1 MVRVAYFNKNKNKY
15 VGNIYK
21 KYTMEKKMIK
31 QMMMALLLAFP
42 LLTNAQEIT
51 ISGPL
56 SNEPAKLGTKKI
68 VDSSIIECIY
78 NYRVIDHSLGDMRE
92 YHAILE
98 LGDSIFKY
106 ESYGSYRL
114 DSALVGKQQMTLGE
128 YLNFYNKYS
137 PDFKEFLLENVNA
150 NKLSYYGKVSI
161 DKFMYHEEVPH
172 IDWAL
177 SDSTKEI
184 CGYLCHQ
191 ATATFRGRNWIAW
204 YCDIPKSV
212 GPWKLNGL
220 PGLILAAETEDKEH
234 TFSAI
239 SVRKSSS
246 PITVNDKEYFKT
258 TRERFNKALADYKAN
273 PAKSWKNSLLAPKD
287 MNGKP
292 MPMPKRKLFY
302 SPLEKE

>member
-1 MVRVAYFNKNKNKY
+1 MDKIIVFLCFCV
-15 VGNIYK
+15 
-21 KYTMEKKMIK
+21 
-31 QMMMALLLAFP
+31 FP

-56 SNEPAKLGTKKI
+56 ANEPAKLGTKEI

-128 YLNFYNKYS
+128 YFDFYNKYS

-150 NKLSYYGKVSI
+150 NELSYYGKVSI

-204 YCDIPKSV
+204 YCDIPKSA

-246 PITVNDKEYFKT
+246 PITVNDTEYFKT
-258 TRERFNKALADYKAN
+258 TREHFNKAVADYKSD
-273 PAKSWKNSLLAPKD
+273 PTKSWKNSPLAPKD
-287 MNGKP
+287 MNGKT
-292 MPMPKRKLFY
+292 MPIPKRKLFY
-302 SPLEKE
+302 NPLEKE

>member
-1 MVRVAYFNKNKNKY
+1 MDKIIVFLCFCV
-15 VGNIYK
+15 
-21 KYTMEKKMIK
+21 
-31 QMMMALLLAFP
+31 FP

-128 YLNFYNKYS
+128 YFDFYNKYS

-150 NKLSYYGKVSI
+150 NKLSYYGQVSI
-161 DKFMYHEEVPH
+161 DKFMDHEEVPH

-246 PITVNDKEYFKT
+246 PITVNDTEYFKT
-258 TRERFNKALADYKAN
+258 TREHFNKAVADYKSD
-273 PAKSWKNSLLAPKD
+273 PTKSWKNSPLAPKD

>member
-1 MVRVAYFNKNKNKY
+1 
-15 VGNIYK
+15 
-21 KYTMEKKMIK
+21 MEKKMIK

-128 YLNFYNKYS
+128 YFDFYNKYS

-150 NKLSYYGKVSI
+150 NKLSYYGKISI

-273 PAKSWKNSLLAPKD
+273 PTKSWKNSPLAPKD

-292 MPMPKRKLFY
+292 MPIPKRKLFY

>member
-1 MVRVAYFNKNKNKY
+1 
-15 VGNIYK
+15 
-21 KYTMEKKMIK
+21 MEKKMIK

-42 LLTNAQEIT
+42 LLTNAQKIT

-98 LGDSIFKY
+98 IGDSISKY

-150 NKLSYYGKVSI
+150 NKLTYYGKVSI

>member
-1 MVRVAYFNKNKNKY
+1 MDKIIVFLCFCV
-15 VGNIYK
+15 
-21 KYTMEKKMIK
+21 
-31 QMMMALLLAFP
+31 FP

-51 ISGPL
+51 ISGSL
-56 SNEPAKLGTKKI
+56 ANEPAKLGTKKI

-128 YLNFYNKYS
+128 YFDFYNKYS

-258 TRERFNKALADYKAN
+258 TREHFNQALADYKSN
-273 PAKSWKNSLLAPKD
+273 PAKSWKNSPLAPKD

-292 MPMPKRKLFY
+292 MPIPKRKLFY
-302 SPLEKE
+302 NPLEKE

>member
-1 MVRVAYFNKNKNKY
+1 MDKIIVFLCFCV
-15 VGNIYK
+15 
-21 KYTMEKKMIK
+21 
-31 QMMMALLLAFP
+31 FP

-56 SNEPAKLGTKKI
+56 ANEPAKLGTKEI

-128 YLNFYNKYS
+128 YFDFYNKYS

-204 YCDIPKSV
+204 YCDIPKSA

-246 PITVNDKEYFKT
+246 PITVNDTEYFKT
-258 TRERFNKALADYKAN
+258 TREHFNKAVADYKSD
-273 PAKSWKNSLLAPKD
+273 PTKSWKNSPLAPKD
-287 MNGKP
+287 MNGKT
-292 MPMPKRKLFY
+292 MPIPKRKLFY
-302 SPLEKE
+302 NPLEKE

>member
-1 MVRVAYFNKNKNKY
+1 MNKII
-15 VGNIYK
+15 VF
-21 KYTMEKKMIK
+21 
-31 QMMMALLLAFP
+31 LCFFVFP
-42 LLTNAQEIT
+42 LLTNAQETT

-56 SNEPAKLGTKKI
+56 AQEPAKLGTYQK
-68 VDSSIIECIY
+68 VDISAIECIY
-78 NYRVIDHSLGDMRE
+78 YYRVIDHSLSNMRE

-98 LGDSIFKY
+98 IGDSISKY

-128 YLNFYNKYS
+128 YFDLYNKYS

-150 NKLSYYGKVSI
+150 KKLSYYGKVSI
-161 DKFMYHEEVPH
+161 DKFMYQEDIPQ
-172 IDWAL
+172 IDWVL

-191 ATATFRGRNWIAW
+191 ATASFRGRNWIVW

-220 PGLILAAETEDKEH
+220 LGLILEAQTEDKEH
-234 TFSAI
+234 TFTAI
-239 SVRKSSS
+239 SVRKSNS
-246 PITVNDKEYFKT
+246 PITIPERDYFKT
-258 TRERFNKALADYKAN
+258 TRERFNKALADYKSD
-273 PAKSWKNSLLAPKD
+273 PSKSWKNSPLAPKD

-292 MPMPKRKLFY
+292 MPIPKRKLFY

>member
-1 MVRVAYFNKNKNKY
+1 
-15 VGNIYK
+15 
-21 KYTMEKKMIK
+21 
-31 QMMMALLLAFP
+31 MALLLAFP

-128 YLNFYNKYS
+128 FVKTYNMYR

-150 NKLSYYGKVSI
+150 NKLSYYGRVSI
-161 DKFMYHEEVPH
+161 DNYMYQEEVPH

-204 YCDIPKSV
+204 YCDIPKCV

-258 TRERFNKALADYKAN
+258 TREHFNQALADYKSN
-273 PAKSWKNSLLAPKD
+273 PAKSWKNSPLAPKD

-292 MPMPKRKLFY
+292 MTIPKRKLFY

>member
-1 MVRVAYFNKNKNKY
+1 MDKIIVFLCFCV
-15 VGNIYK
+15 
-21 KYTMEKKMIK
+21 
-31 QMMMALLLAFP
+31 FP

-128 YLNFYNKYS
+128 YFDFYNKYS

-161 DKFMYHEEVPH
+161 DKFMYHEEVSH

-204 YCDIPKSV
+204 YCDIPKSA

-258 TRERFNKALADYKAN
+258 TREHFNQALADYKSN
-273 PAKSWKNSLLAPKD
+273 PTKSWKNSPLAPKD